1 MVAVGDAVS
10 AINPRGGEGIDMCK
24 AFGEYMHD
32 SDHGNE
38 NFEKYRKKW
47 RKQKLFKWRLS
58 EVSARRMY
66 SKYTDQQVENRI
78 QFFHKNFSIDVLIE
92 SLFNFKYNQ
101 MLLRTFQY
109 LLLKI
114 RYFFRKEKF

>member
-1 MVAVGDAVS
+1 
-10 AINPRGGEGIDMCK
+10 MCIR
-24 AFGEYMHD
+24 D
-32 SDHGNE
+32 SLTTGNE

-47 RKQKLFKWRLS
+47 RKQKLFKWQLS

-78 QFFHKNFSIDVLIE
+78 QFFHKNFSIDVLIA

-114 RYFFRKEKF
+114 RYFFRKKKF

>member
-1 MVAVGDAVS
+1 
-10 AINPRGGEGIDMCK
+10 
-24 AFGEYMHD
+24 
-32 SDHGNE
+32 
-38 NFEKYRKKW
+38 
-47 RKQKLFKWRLS
+47 
-58 EVSARRMY
+58 MY
-66 SKYTDQQVENRI
+66 SKYTDQQVENRV